1 MAEELQALKDLV
13 AQLRED
19 NERLRQEQALS
30 ISTDAAVGAA
40 ANGAATNDPA
50 PTGNGTAAA
59 SITERLVFIPR
70 ERKCPMFSGK
80 SGQRLSEWLEEAQ
93 ASMRVRHLEGIDK
106 ADFLYDHLEGEARD
120 EIKYRPRADK
130 RDPARIIAI
139 LKELYG
145 CTDSYVALQEAFFS
159 RRQQEGETLQE
170 FSLDLMRLMAKVKG
184 QAPDGMPNAEALLR
198 DQFAEHVLDGALRR
212 ELKQMVRRQPT
223 ATLLEVRKEAM
234 RWEREGL
241 PSSMRGRSHSVPSA
255 LCIQYKVQGS
265 PCDTPQT
272 PPSSEVNDM
281 KEMLKLQ
288 QEQLRC
294 QQEQLQ
300 QITQSIA
307 QLQRSSMR
315 SRSPRNGP
323 LICRRCQQPGHYASE
338 CDGVRVPS
346 RPQAS
351 GPNSSSSSQVH
362 RPSASGN

>member
-1 MAEELQALKDLV
+1 MAEELQALKELV

-19 NERLRQEQALS
+19 NEKLRREQAS
-30 ISTDAAVGAA
+30 ANAVVGGTS
-40 ANGAATNDPA
+40 NGAATRDP
-50 PTGNGTAAA
+50 TLTNSGAAA
-59 SITERLVFIPR
+59 LPIAERLVFIPR
-70 ERKCPMFSGK
+70 ERACPMFGGK
-80 SGQRLSEWLEEAQ
+80 PGQRLSEWLEEAQ

-106 ADFLYDHLEGEARD
+106 ADFLYDHLEGEARE
-120 EIKYRPRADK
+120 EIKYRPRADQ
-130 RDPARIIAI
+130 RDPVRIIAI

-170 FSLDLMRLMAKVKG
+170 FSLGLMKLMAKVKG
-184 QAPDGMPNAEALLR
+184 QAPDGMPNAETLLR

-223 ATLLEVRKEAM
+223 VTLLEVRGEAM

-255 LCIQYKVQGS
+255 IGIQYQVQGK
-265 PCDTPQT
+265 PCDLPQA
-272 PPSSEVNDM
+272 PPSSEVSDM

-300 QITQSIA
+300 QLTQSIA

-323 LICRRCQQPGHYASE
+323 LICRRCQQPGHFASE
-338 CDGVRVPS
+338 CDGVRVPP

-351 GPNSSSSSQVH
+351 GLNSPSGSQVS
-362 RPSASGN
+362 RNSASGN